1 MLVQPDVPGANQK
14 KSGKMTAR
22 RITRMGR
29 IGMALLSLAL
39 GLEWASGPESVR
51 AGDREPSPEELRALL
66 DRVISNQH
74 RDDAALEEYER
85 IERRRVRQREK
96 DTAPSEDK
104 TFRVIPSGTGNARI
118 VIEENGRPV
127 DQALYRKQLENLE
140 QALTAALDPAQP
152 KQKQAAEK
160 FAKRMRERREMVDAV
175 RNAFRYTW
183 LGREKRNGRTLAK
196 FRLDP
201 NPEFKPTSRN
211 TSLFANIRATI
222 WVDET
227 AGQLARVEAEIFRDI
242 YFVGGLLGKVYRGGR
257 FVMEQA
263 EVAPGIWLP
272 TLYDYNFAGRKFLY
286 GLEVHELTEVRHY
299 RRIGLPREALAA
311 IRRELT
317 GSTRTAHSD
326 P

>member
-1 MLVQPDVPGANQK
+1 
-14 KSGKMTAR
+14 
-22 RITRMGR
+22 MGR
-29 IGMALLSLAL
+29 NGLALFFLAL
-39 GLEWASGPESVR
+39 GLAWVFGPEGVR
-51 AGDREPSPEELRALL
+51 AGDGEPSPEELRALL

-74 RDDAALEEYER
+74 RDDVALEAYER

-96 DTAPSEDK
+96 DATPSEDK
-104 TFRVIPSGTGNARI
+104 TFRVIPSGTGSTRI

-140 QALTAALDPAQP
+140 QALIAALDTAQP

-160 FAKRMRERREMVDAV
+160 FARRTRERREMVDAA
-175 RNAFRYTW
+175 RDAFRYTW
-183 LGREKRNGRTLAK
+183 LGRETRNGRTLAK

-211 TSLFANIRATI
+211 ASLFANIRATV

-227 AGQLARVEAEIFRDI
+227 ASQLVRVEAEIFRDI

-272 TLYDYNFAGRKFLY
+272 TLYDYNFAGRKFLF

-299 RRIGLPREALAA
+299 RRIGPPKEALVA
-311 IRRELT
+311 IRRELA
-317 GSTRTAHSD
+317 GSSRTARSD